1 MSILIKG
8 VGRVLPKEYLY
19 FSGDGIRNTFRTQY
33 KGGTRWN
40 WSLPS
45 PYEG

>member
-33 KGGTRWN
+33 KGGHGGIGRAVA
-40 WSLPS
+40 L
-45 PYEG
+45 